1 MQKMHVHRL
10 EKIANLF
17 FPFSKMSFS
26 IEAFFNESNVLTLGI
41 LERSDR
47 RTRICRVSEV
57 IT

>member
-1 MQKMHVHRL
+1 MHVHRL